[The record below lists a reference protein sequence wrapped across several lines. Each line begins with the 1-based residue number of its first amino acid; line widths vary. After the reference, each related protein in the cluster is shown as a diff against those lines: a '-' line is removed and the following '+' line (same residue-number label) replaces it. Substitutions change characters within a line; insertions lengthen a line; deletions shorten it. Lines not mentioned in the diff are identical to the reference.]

1 MSQDF
6 VADVLVLDTPVRRL
20 DNDSD
25 RSTAATADLYVD
37 IEDALEVL
45 GLGHR
50 AFSWQEI
57 LLCRALETVRMT
69 KAVPIRPA
77 TAALK
82 AVLVRA
88 RMLVVISDRKLAV
101 SSRRFVQVIMVFTLV
116 VLVPVIVWLS
126 QCACQGILVGT
137 VTGA

>member
-6 VADVLVLDTPVRRL
+6 VADVLVLDTPVRRF

-57 LLCRALETVRMT
+57 LLCRTLETVRMP
-69 KAVPIRPA
+69 KAVPMRPD

-82 AVLVRA
+82 AMLVRV
-88 RMLVVISDRKLAV
+88 RMLVIIKARKLAISISRFAQVSMVFILV
-101 SSRRFVQVIMVFTLV
+101 SSSKL
-116 VLVPVIVWLS
+116 LH
-126 QCACQGILVGT
+126 
-137 VTGA
+137 